1 MRLAGKVAVVTGGG
15 SGIGRGIVL
24 AMAREGADIAIPDIQ
39 VLNAEKVADE
49 VKALGRKA
57 IAMKTDVTSSADVR
71 AMVERTREFL
81 GKVDILVNNAGMA
94 APPGMPFTNN
104 TEEDWDRAFAVNTKS
119 VFLTCKAVAP
129 YFIERKAGRIVNIAS
144 IAGPLS
150 APTMPAY
157 SVAKQGVITF
167 TRVVAKELAPHG
179 ITANAIC
186 PGVLYTEFWQKLAQ
200 HIADTNPAF
209 KGMTARQVFDKRV
222 GDIVPMKVEQQPEDI
237 GNAAVFLA
245 SDEARYITGQALM
258 VDGGCVMY
266 STLAVGLAVESVVGL
281 DRPSHR
287 ATRRRR
293 EREFRKEV
301 RAWLEQNLPDD
312 LRGKAFAASRAD
324 VDEVRRLRAWQK
336 TMAEAGYVGM
346 DWPREFG
353 GRGAPITEMVILYQ
367 EMARAE
373 SPQIVN
379 RGGVSM
385 LGPTLMKLGTP
396 EQQKRFLPR
405 IRTAEDLWCQGFS
418 EPNAGSDLA
427 NLQTRAVLDGD
438 HFVVNGQKVWT
449 SMGHVADWCFL
460 LVRTDPAAAKHKG
473 ISFLL
478 VDMKTPGITVRPL
491 RQITGEAEFNETFF
505 DNVRVPKEN
514 LVGKINEGWS
524 VAITTLAYERDLLTF
539 IRHISLRNALH
550 RLVKL
555 TAGPRPQHRSR
566 RAAEDRRAVD
576 RRAGAAAERLS
587 QPHQDPARRSART
600 RGLDVQAVLEPAR
613 PGAGAGRD
621 AGDRALLADRGG
633 LGVGARRRPVAVL
646 RAAGARQRHPRRHHR
661 DSQNIL
667 GERVLGLPKD

>member
-1 MRLAGKVAVVTGGG
+1 M
-15 SGIGRGIVL
+15 
-24 AMAREGADIAIPDIQ
+24 
-39 VLNAEKVADE
+39 N
-49 VKALGRKA
+49 
-57 IAMKTDVTSSADVR
+57 
-71 AMVERTREFL
+71 
-81 GKVDILVNNAGMA
+81 
-94 APPGMPFTNN
+94 
-104 TEEDWDRAFAVNTKS
+104 
-119 VFLTCKAVAP
+119 
-129 YFIERKAGRIVNIAS
+129 
-144 IAGPLS
+144 
-150 APTMPAY
+150 
-157 SVAKQGVITF
+157 
-167 TRVVAKELAPHG
+167 
-179 ITANAIC
+179 
-186 PGVLYTEFWQKLAQ
+186 
-200 HIADTNPAF
+200 
-209 KGMTARQVFDKRV
+209 FD
-222 GDIVPMKVEQQPEDI
+222 
-237 GNAAVFLA
+237 F
-245 SDEARYITGQALM
+245 S
-258 VDGGCVMY
+258 
-266 STLAVGLAVESVVGL
+266 
-281 DRPSHR
+281 
-287 ATRRRR
+287 
-293 EREFRKEV
+293 EREEAFRKEV
-301 RAWLEQNLPDD
+301 RAWLERNLPDD

-324 VDEVRRLRAWQK
+324 VEEVRRLRVWQK

-460 LVRTDPAAAKHKG
+460 LVRTDPTAARHKG

-555 TAGPRPQHRSR
+555 TQSRGRNTDPVIRQKIAELWIGEQALQLNGYRSLTKILRGGQPGPEGSTSKLFWSQLDQDLAL
-566 RAAEDRRAVD
+566 AATQVIGPYSQIAEGSEWAPDDGQWQFYELLARGSGI
-576 RRAGAAAERLS
+576 RAGTTEILK
-587 QPHQDPARRSART
+587 
-600 RGLDVQAVLEPAR
+600 
-613 PGAGAGRD
+613 
-621 AGDRALLADRGG
+621 
-633 LGVGARRRPVAVL
+633 
-646 RAAGARQRHPRRHHR
+646 
-661 DSQNIL
+661 NIL
-667 GERVLGLPKD
+667 AERVLGLSKD